1 MTKILKMTRS
11 LGRAVSEPVYVGS
24 DPLEPTQPLSPRTGN
39 SPFPLPAPFAR
50 PWFPA
55 ALVLRSRPEDLPR
68 VV

>member
-11 LGRAVSEPVYVGS
+11 LGRTVSEPAYLGS
-24 DPLEPTQPLSPRTGN
+24 DPLEPTRPLSPRSGN
-39 SPFPLPAPFAR
+39 APVPAPFVR

-55 ALVLRSRPEDLPR
+55 ALVLRSRPEDFPR